1 MMLARKMIRDIKNH
15 RIQFISIFLMAFLG
29 VYVFVGFGAES
40 FGLEE
45 TANVYYNET
54 NLADGWIY
62 SDTIDDDFV
71 DKVNGINLTK
81 DAEKQL
87 VVSSVADFKNDP
99 DITLHFLSDDDISKF
114 HLVKGEEFNLSDEEG
129 VWLDTRFAEAKN
141 LDIGDKITF
150 EFNGMTLEKEIRGI
164 GYSPEYVYE
173 TSDTSMIP
181 DYDKMGF
188 AYLSYR
194 AFPLDSVPYNVLL
207 VKFDGIPTEFEHEL
221 DDELDGDYTSFVD
234 RSMHPSFSEFQ
245 GETDQHKMMTGT
257 IPFIF
262 IIIAMLTL
270 LTTMTRIIT
279 NQRTQIGVLK
289 ALGFK
294 DRTLLIHYIS
304 YGFWMV
310 LAGSILGFILGPMTI
325 PQITFEEFGMLYSIP
340 EWHVG
345 FDMIFVVATAGIVI
359 LSLLI
364 SYLACRSIAKE
375 SPSQAIKPKV
385 PKISSSGGFENSRI
399 WKKLSF
405 NVRWNWRDAKR
416 NKFRALMSVAGVLG
430 CTVIIIASFGCMD
443 SFDEMKEWTY
453 DDINHYDSKLVLE
466 ENATDSQ
473 IDNIVDEVDGE
484 KLMEGSIEI
493 KSGDIKKSGLLT
505 VLDDNELITPTDD
518 DENPIEIGDDEVCIS
533 HKMAELLGVGVGDTI
548 KWHTMGSD
556 KWISSNVDKIYADPT
571 SQGIILS
578 KDKLEDF
585 DKDYNPTSILSSQN
599 VTDNFTG
606 VKTVL
611 SSDTLTESWDQMMES
626 SMSIVYLLVVF
637 ATLLSVIVLYNL
649 GLLSYTE
656 IKREL
661 ATLKVLGFKTSK
673 LRRLL
678 LTQNL
683 WFTTIGF
690 VIGVPLGIAVLQYL
704 FGTMGDSFYL
714 PVHLSLKTLVV
725 TFLITYVVSVLVN
738 LMFSGKLKKLDMV
751 ESLKDNE

>member
-1 MMLARKMIRDIKNH
+1 MLARKMIRDIKNH

-54 NLADGWIY
+54 NLADAWIY

-150 EFNGMTLEKEIRGI
+150 EFNGMTLEKEIKGI

-207 VKFDGIPTEFEHEL
+207 VKFDGTPTEFEHEL

-385 PKISSSGGFENSRI
+385 PKISSSGWFENSRI

-430 CTVIIIASFGCMD
+430 CTVMIIASFGCMD